1 VQTKIKKFSE
11 LTLEQ
16 YHRLLKAR
24 IAVFVV
30 EQACAYQEVD
40 DIDLTAIHFWFEKDQ
55 EEIVAYTRI
64 YSDAQAIHFGRV
76 LVPKKER
83 GKGLAKL
90 LVQQVTEWIQLQF
103 PGKKIHIKAQTYLRY
118 FYASFGF
125 TVISEKYLEDGISHI
140 DMEKY

>member
-1 VQTKIKKFSE
+1 MQTKIKKFSE

-40 DIDLTAIHFWFEKDQ
+40 DIDLTATHFWFENDQ
-55 EEIVAYTRI
+55 EEIIAYARI
-64 YSDAQAIHFGRV
+64 YSGEQTIHFGRV

-83 GKGLAKL
+83 GKGLAKSL
-90 LVQQVTEWIQLQF
+90 IQQVIEWIQFQF
-103 PGKKIHIKAQTYLRY
+103 PEKKIHIEAQTYLRY
-118 FYASFGF
+118 FYTSFGF
-125 TVISEKYLEDGISHI
+125 MVISEEYLEDGIPHI